1 MTQPQ
6 NLHGKVGLKSL
17 ILLGGGSLLICAAMG
32 FVFWA
37 SDYLIDSQ
45 ENLQKE
51 NLNASWLKQAA
62 PLLEQI
68 REDGFTSEVKN
79 EQSVLVLVNQLADK
93 HSVRV
98 ERADYQGDLLRVSL
112 MKASFERAV
121 SVMNDLELLQGV
133 RVSSVSIY
141 RMSDGMS
148 RLNFVIEKSGL

>member
-6 NLHGKVGLKSL
+6 NRLGKVGLKSL

-45 ENLQKE
+45 KNLQKE

-68 REDGFTSEVKN
+68 HEDSFASEVKN

-121 SVMNDLELLQGV
+121 SVMNDLEFLQDV